1 MFTQHGS
8 NVITVIYLF
17 FLLYSEILWESIF
30 LVQLSSGESVSVTS
44 LFLKERVSNFCF
56 LASGSSLLSFL
67 SWPRSANGESVSV
80 TVLFLSSKVSNF
92 SASVAFPFPFDV
104 AVPPFSSF
112 LSWPRSATGESVSV
126 TVLLRSSRVSNSWAP
141 LVPFSP
147 FFSGFSFASC
157 PRSSF
162 KESVSVTVLFL
173 SSSLSYFSLQ
183 PKSAVLLRVSST
195 SRFLRERVSFS
206 AILLRRLG
214 ILVRLVKK
222 GRVMQ
227 LRRRPL
233 NSPC

>member
-8 NVITVIYLF
+8 NVITVIYRF
-17 FLLYSEILWESIF
+17 FLVVLRYSVGNCF
-30 LVQLSSGESVSVTS
+30 LVQLSNGERVSVTS

-56 LASGSSLLSFL
+56 LASGSSSLSFL
-67 SWPRSANGESVSV
+67 SWPRSSTGDSVSV
-80 TVLFLSSKVSNF
+80 TVLFLSSRVSYF
-92 SASVAFPFPFDV
+92 SSSPAFFPFD
-104 AVPPFSSF
+104 AVPFSSF

-126 TVLLRSSRVSNSWAP
+126 TVLLRSSRVSNSLLSP
-141 LVPFSP
+141 FVPFSP
-147 FFSGFSFASC
+147 FFSGSC

-162 KESVSVTVLFL
+162 NESVSVTVLFL
-173 SSSLSYFSLQ
+173 SSSLSYFSLH

-206 AILLRRLG
+206 AILFRRLG

-233 NSPC
+233 YSH

>member
-1 MFTQHGS
+1 M
-8 NVITVIYLF
+8 L
-17 FLLYSEILWESIF
+17 LLYFIVFLVVLRNSVEKYF
-30 LVQLSSGESVSVTS
+30 LVQLSSGERVSVTS

-56 LASGSSLLSFL
+56 LASGSSSL
-67 SWPRSANGESVSV
+67 
-80 TVLFLSSKVSNF
+80 
-92 SASVAFPFPFDV
+92 
-104 AVPPFSSF
+104 SF

-162 KESVSVTVLFL
+162 RESVSVTVLFL
-173 SSSLSYFSLQ
+173 SSSLSYFSLH

-206 AILLRRLG
+206 AISQTSLG
-214 ILVRLVKK
+214 ILERLVK
-222 GRVMQ
+222 RCE
-227 LRRRPL
+227 
-233 NSPC
+233 SSCCCCCCCCCC